1 MLPKRIQSILIIIV
15 GFAMLGYFAYER
27 SDWIKLKLSPTERRG
42 AHATL
47 VSKQATTGLRGVS
60 GSTGVVMTVEY
71 RVGDQIYRDD
81 LGIQNFRGGV
91 DSVRIGQE
99 IPILYNASDPGAA
112 IFAAD
117 LTPGEEDW
125 AVLVLGLCMIGLG
138 VAKMREDGD

>member
-1 MLPKRIQSILIIIV
+1 MLPKPIQSILIIIL
-15 GFAMLGYFAYER
+15 GLAMLGYFAYER

-42 AHATL
+42 AQATL

-71 RVGDQIYRDD
+71 RVGDEVYRDD
-81 LGIQNFRGGV
+81 LGIQNFRRGV

-99 IPILYNASDPGAA
+99 IPILYNASDPGSA

-125 AVLVLGLCMIGLG
+125 AALVLGLCMIGLG